1 MFQFG
6 DFGTGDIR
14 AWSVATNTGYTIASL
29 WGAPRLGVQ
38 AGVASGG
45 GPGGTLESFYPL
57 FPKFAYFTE
66 ASIVAPINFID
77 VFPSVTVQPWRSFAI
92 SVGIDV
98 LWRYSTQDAFYQP
111 PGVPLV
117 PGSAN
122 NKRFL
127 GVQTNLGAE
136 WQATPHISVNA
147 AYVHFLTKGFLKA
160 AGAKDIDFVG
170 FWAAYKF

>member
-1 MFQFG
+1 
-6 DFGTGDIR
+6 
-14 AWSVATNTGYTIASL
+14 
-29 WGAPRLGVQ
+29 
-38 AGVASGG
+38 
-45 GPGGTLESFYPL
+45 
-57 FPKFAYFTE
+57 
-66 ASIVAPINFID
+66 
-77 VFPSVTVQPWRSFAI
+77 
-92 SVGIDV
+92 
-98 LWRYSTQDAFYQP
+98 
-111 PGVPLV
+111 V